1 MKLKYW
7 IAECTTDCVAYS
19 IIGKTKSEVWAKVL
33 TLETGQRYDPP
44 VQRVLEYK
52 DAFDLFDWATGE
64 GGGRNCGSL
73 VK

>member
-7 IAECTTDCVAYS
+7 VAENSYAEQYS
-19 IIGKTKSEVWAKVL
+19 IVGKTKKEV
-33 TLETGQRYDPP
+33 LEKLENFNSKDDFEKPI
-44 VQRVLEYK
+44 QRVLEYK

-64 GGGRNCGSL
+64 GGGRNCGVR